1 MFENYNIDKNITE
14 IHFACDLKKCKGGC
28 CTVYGGSGAPLLAE
42 ELELIEKNLESAKKY
57 LSERNINY
65 IEKKG
70 FWEVDLEGSLT
81 TMCINSR
88 DCVFV
93 YYDGDIAKCAI
104 ERAYFEGESDFRKP
118 ISCHLFPIRI
128 RGNNLVYEEFSV
140 CSPALEKGSEENII
154 MGNFLKDAIIR
165 RFSEDFYNNLQ
176 NLINAVQTKGII
188 KEEE

>member
-1 MFENYNIDKNITE
+1 MFENYNIDKNIAE
-14 IHFACDLKKCKGGC
+14 IHFACHLTKCKGGC

-81 TMCINSR
+81 TLCINSR

-93 YYDGDIAKCAI
+93 YYEGDIAKCAI

-128 RGNNLVYEEFSV
+128 RGNNLVYEEFSI
-140 CSPALEKGSEENII
+140 CRPALEKGSEENII

-176 NLINAVQTKGII
+176 NLINAVQTKGIK

>member
-1 MFENYNIDKNITE
+1 
-14 IHFACDLKKCKGGC
+14 
-28 CTVYGGSGAPLLAE
+28 LAE

-81 TMCINSR
+81 TLCINSR

-93 YYDGDIAKCAI
+93 YYEGDIAKCAI

-128 RGNNLVYEEFSV
+128 RGNNLVYEEFSI
-140 CSPALEKGSEENII
+140 CRPALEKGSEENII

-176 NLINAVQTKGII
+176 NLINAVQTKGIK